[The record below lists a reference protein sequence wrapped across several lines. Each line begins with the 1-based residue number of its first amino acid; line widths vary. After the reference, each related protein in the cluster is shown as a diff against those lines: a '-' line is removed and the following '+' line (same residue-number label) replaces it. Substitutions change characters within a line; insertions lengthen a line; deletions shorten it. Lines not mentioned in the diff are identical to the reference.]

1 MRILQWAMPYL
12 PVMGGREVFV
22 QRLATTLAERGHEVL
37 VVAPEVVEGTAA
49 YGSGDDALSPFRV
62 VRIPVR
68 LAFEGQDA
76 DELHVARS
84 GLAKAL
90 TAFTPDVCHA
100 HAIAPDLFI
109 WREAARTLRAPVPL
123 VLTDHGVIA
132 ATDVGSLAVTRLAA
146 ATADV
151 LVAVSAS
158 AASGLARALP
168 SLRDRITLIRN
179 GVPLPSRP
187 TPADPRSRQVL
198 AYGRLS
204 SEKGFATLLV
214 AWSVL
219 VRDDP
224 SLRLVLA
231 GDGRERQGLVRLV
244 EHLGIG
250 ESVAFAGWIGEQQV
264 QQYLAGS
271 ILVVVPSLWAE
282 PFGLVAAEAAAAG
295 RAVIASRTGALPEI
309 VSDGTTGRLFAA
321 GDILGLVSVL
331 KDALSDP
338 DGTARMGLAARAR
351 AVEDFDWEACVTAH
365 EAVYRRVAGDGSR

>member
-22 QRLATTLAERGHEVL
+22 RRLATTLVERGHEVL
-37 VVAPEVVEGTAA
+37 VVAPEVVDATAA
-49 YGSGDDALSPFRV
+49 YALADDARAPFEV

-68 LAFEGQDA
+68 GAFEGQDA
-76 DELHVARS
+76 HELGIARA
-84 GLAKAL
+84 GLAQAL
-90 TAFTPDVCHA
+90 AAFTPDVCHA
-100 HAIAPDLFI
+100 HAIAPDLFV
-109 WREAARTLRAPVPL
+109 WREAARNLPSPVPL
-123 VLTDHGVIA
+123 ILTDHGVVA

-151 LVAVSAS
+151 LVAVSDS

-168 SLRDRITLIRN
+168 SLGDRITLIRN
-179 GVPLPSRP
+179 GVPLPSRT
-187 TPADPRSRQVL
+187 TPADPQSRQVM

-231 GDGRERQGLVRLV
+231 GDGRERQGLGRLV

-250 ESVAFAGWIGEQQV
+250 ESVTFAGWVGEQQV

-295 RAVIASRTGALPEI
+295 RAVIASRAGALPEI
-309 VSDGTTGRLFAA
+309 VSDGTTGRLFDA
-321 GDILGLVSVL
+321 GDILGLISVL

-351 AVEDFDWEACVTAH
+351 AVEHFGWEACVAAH
-365 EAVYRRVAGDGSR
+365 EAVYRRVAGV